1 MHGKRE
7 ISCQFTLFLRF
18 HPSSRPPPSCPLPLS
33 FFYSTPKFSVPAS
46 LLFSLLFSLPFS
58 FLFHSLSLYT
68 RFPLTNSI
76 SALPSLSL
84 HSPFAQSSHFLYSP
98 FLSFSCLFPFSFL
111 PQQYVDY
118 IPQPDAKNRRK
129 CFFWP
134 EKIIGKHFSRYTI
147 ASTNKNESINNIDR
161 TSRRHRSDHPET
173 SRHNNLSSEKQPFYE
188 QSTLFNRN
196 HFADRLA
203 PGRIC
208 L

>member
-1 MHGKRE
+1 MPVYPLSS
-7 ISCQFTLFLRF
+7 IPSLFPPSPFLPITSLFLLFHSQILCSRF
-18 HPSSRPPPSCPLPLS
+18 PSLFPSL
-33 FFYSTPKFSVPAS
+33 FS
-46 LLFSLLFSLPFS
+46 SLLFSLPFPFS
-58 FLFHSLSLYT
+58 LHSLPAYQLYLRT
-68 RFPLTNSI
+68 SFTI
-76 SALPSLSL
+76 PSLSL